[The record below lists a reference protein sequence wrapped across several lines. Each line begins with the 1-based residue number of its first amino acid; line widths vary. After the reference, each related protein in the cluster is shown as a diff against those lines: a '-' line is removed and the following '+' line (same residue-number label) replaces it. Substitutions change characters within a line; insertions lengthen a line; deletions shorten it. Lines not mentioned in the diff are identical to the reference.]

1 MGADVTGENGV
12 LQLLSNRSL
21 PVGMR
26 GYEREATDQLLS
38 QVEEAFRETLRQ
50 HAAAVSRADELER
63 RIADGREREE
73 AVTDALVVATQIR
86 SDSER
91 EGKEIKARY
100 LQEAE
105 AEADASRQRAAQ
117 AIRDAESQAEGILE
131 EARSKVR
138 GFQQEI
144 RQAEQLAGQA
154 RTRLKDF
161 LESMLAE
168 IEPRGSALESAV
180 DDLLARAGQL
190 SSDPEESPSDRPG
203 MLVDRNWVT
212 GPGDVGGDSQP
223 RP

>member
-12 LQLLSNRSL
+12 LHLLSNRSL

-26 GYEREATDQLLS
+26 GYEREATDRLLS
-38 QVEEAFRETLRQ
+38 QVEQAFRETLRQ
-50 HAAAVSRADELER
+50 HAAAVSRADDLER
-63 RIADGREREE
+63 RIAEGREREE

-91 EGKEIKARY
+91 EGKQLKAKY

-105 AEADASRQRAAQ
+105 TEAEASRQRAAEVV
-117 AIRDAESQAEGILE
+117 REAESQAEAILE
-131 EARSKVR
+131 EARSKAR

-144 RQAEQLAGQA
+144 REAEQLAVQA
-154 RTRLKDF
+154 RTRLRDF
-161 LESMLAE
+161 LESLLAE

-190 SSDPEESPSDRPG
+190 ASDSEESSSDRPG
-203 MLVDRNWVT
+203 SLVDGNRFT
-212 GPGDVGGDSQP
+212 AP
-223 RP
+223 RDFGSDPQARS